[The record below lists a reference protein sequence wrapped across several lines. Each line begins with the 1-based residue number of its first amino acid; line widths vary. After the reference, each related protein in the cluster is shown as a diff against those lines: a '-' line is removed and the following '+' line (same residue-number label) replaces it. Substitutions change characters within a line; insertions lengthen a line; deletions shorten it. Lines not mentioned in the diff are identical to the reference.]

1 MVVIV
6 AAIHHHRGLGWGIT
20 LIVLGVAHLVFRS
33 FYARRHKAV
42 HDARQDTATSVG
54 SHFYRRHGYGY
65 YARTEIVFG
74 VVFIV
79 AGAIAV
85 ISSA

>member
-1 MVVIV
+1 MTVII

-33 FYARRHKAV
+33 FYARRSQAV

-65 YARTEIVFG
+65 YARSEIVLG

-79 AGAIAV
+79 LGALLV
-85 ISSA
+85 ISAA